1 MIFRR
6 VAPIEKRL
14 DWKTPCWSGP
24 RWMSVAFDSRMR
36 PGGAVQF
43 LVVKPVIPHNSAH
56 PASVPEWNL
65 RFLLHSHEP
74 SQDTIS
80 VLALLRAA
88 WVAFAFIEDLAGESA
103 TKRLLHSKKFAHRCR
118 RGERQ
123 KAAG

>member
-24 RWMSVAFDSRMR
+24 RWISVAVDSRMR

-80 VLALLRAA
+80 CLGFASCSGARL
-88 WVAFAFIEDLAGESA
+88 AFIEDLAGESA
-103 TKRLLHSKKFAHRCR
+103 TKR
-118 RGERQ
+118 
-123 KAAG
+123 

>member
-6 VAPIEKRL
+6 VAPIEKKF

-24 RWMSVAFDSRMR
+24 RWMSVAVASRMR

-80 VLALLRAA
+80 WLCVTPRGSLRIHRGASGKERNKALAP
-88 WVAFAFIEDLAGESA
+88 FP
-103 TKRLLHSKKFAHRCR
+103 
-118 RGERQ
+118 
-123 KAAG
+123 